1 MSTQERV
8 FELRKPE
15 MKFLFFSNSR
25 NRDMTYSAPIK
36 VDVTYVRDN
45 QIRKARGLVIG
56 RMPIMLRSARCVLAN
71 MSQEQFFKAKECPL
85 DPGGYFVVKGTGD
98 TRF

>member
-1 MSTQERV
+1 
-8 FELRKPE
+8 
-15 MKFLFFSNSR
+15 
-25 NRDMTYSAPIK
+25 MTYSAPIK

-71 MSQEQFFKAKECPL
+71 MTKEQFFKAKECPL
-85 DPGGYFVVKGTGD
+85 DPGGYFVVKGTGAAIRKTPGN
-98 TRF
+98 TRESHKDST